1 MLHQRQVIWAVLIAC
16 FLALIWLLSPIL
28 LPFVA
33 GMAIAYVLDPS
44 VDWLERQRVPRTL
57 GAAIMIVVF
66 FLTIL
71 LVLLLFVP
79 LLQGQV
85 TELIQR
91 LPTMLTALRD
101 RADSL
106 LIDIQNEIG
115 VAPEEMRSLRDQIG
129 DPGQAL
135 SYVAGLLGSVVAQ
148 GAAFVNIVSLVLI
161 TPVVAF
167 YFLRDWDRL
176 VDRIDMLLPRQHL
189 EVARE
194 QAREVDEILAGFV
207 RGQALLCL
215 SLGTFY
221 AIGLTAVGLDFG
233 LIIGMLAGILS
244 FIPFVGA
251 IVGGV
256 ASVGL
261 ALLQFDSFVSVAI
274 VAGVFVVGQ
283 VLEGY
288 VLQPWL
294 VGDRVKL
301 HPMWVIF
308 ALLAGGALFGF
319 LGVLLAVPVMA
330 IIGVAARFAISG
342 YMSSSLYDHSV
353 QDKLSGQPLP
363 DDQAP

>member
-1 MLHQRQVIWAVLIAC
+1 MMGQRQIFWAVMIAAA
-16 FLALIWLLSPIL
+16 LAALWLLSPIL

-33 GMAIAYVLDPS
+33 GMIIAYVLDPS
-44 VDWLERQRVPRTL
+44 VDWLERRRVPRPL
-57 GAAIMIVVF
+57 GAALMIMVF

-101 RADSL
+101 RADGL
-106 LIDIQNEIG
+106 LIDIQKQVG
-115 VAPEEMRSLRDQIG
+115 VAPEEMRSLREHIG
-129 DPGQAL
+129 DPSQAL

-148 GAAFVNIVSLVLI
+148 GAAVVNLISLVLI

-176 VDRIDMLLPRQHL
+176 VAKIDRLLPRHH
-189 EVARE
+189 VGTARE
-194 QAREVDEILAGFV
+194 QAREVDEILAGFI

-215 SLGTFY
+215 SLGSIY
-221 AIGLTAVGLDFG
+221 AIGLTLAGLDFG
-233 LIIGMLAGILS
+233 LIIGLLAGILS

-251 IVGGV
+251 MVGGV

-261 ALLQFDSFVSVAI
+261 AFLQFDTFTSVLV

-330 IIGVAARFAISG
+330 IIGVAARFSIQR
-342 YMSSSLYDHSV
+342 YLDSSLYDQSV
-353 QDKLSGQPLP
+353 QDRLSPS
-363 DDQAP
+363 DEQAP

>member
-1 MLHQRQVIWAVLIAC
+1 MLGQRQIIWAVMIAVA
-16 FLALIWLLSPIL
+16 LALLWLLSPIL

-33 GMAIAYVLDPS
+33 GMIIAYVLDPS
-44 VDWLERQRVPRTL
+44 VDWLERRRMPRAL
-57 GAAIMIVVF
+57 GAALMIIVF

-91 LPTMLTALRD
+91 LPSMLTALRD
-101 RADSL
+101 RADGL
-106 LIDIQNEIG
+106 LIDVQEQIG
-115 VAPEEMRSLRDQIG
+115 VAPEEMRSLREHIG
-129 DPGQAL
+129 DPSQAL

-148 GAAFVNIVSLVLI
+148 GAAVVNLISLVLI

-176 VDRIDMLLPRQHL
+176 VAKIDRLLPRHH
-189 EVARE
+189 VDTARE
-194 QAREVDEILAGFV
+194 QAREVDEILAGFI

-215 SLGTFY
+215 SLGTIY
-221 AIGLTAVGLDFG
+221 AIGLTLAGLDFG

-251 IVGGV
+251 MVGGV

-261 ALLQFDSFVSVAI
+261 AFLQFDNFTSVLI

-330 IIGVAARFAISG
+330 IIGVAARFGIQRYLG
-342 YMSSSLYDHSV
+342 SSLYDHSV
-353 QDKLSGQPLP
+353 QDRLSPP
-363 DDQAP
+363 EDQAP

>member
-1 MLHQRQVIWAVLIAC
+1 MMGQRQIIWAVMIAV
-16 FLALIWLLSPIL
+16 FLALLWLLSPIL

-33 GMAIAYVLDPS
+33 GMIIAYVLDPS
-44 VDWLERQRVPRTL
+44 VDWFERRRMPRSL
-57 GAAIMIVVF
+57 AAALMIVVF

-91 LPTMLTALRD
+91 LPGMLTALRD

-106 LIDIQNEIG
+106 LIDVQEQVG
-115 VAPEEMRSLRDQIG
+115 VAPEEMRSLREHIG
-129 DPGQAL
+129 DPSQAL

-148 GAAFVNIVSLVLI
+148 GAAVVNLISLVLI

-176 VDRIDMLLPRQHL
+176 VAKIDRLLPRHHVQT
-189 EVARE
+189 ARE
-194 QAREVDEILAGFV
+194 QAREVDEILAGFI

-215 SLGTFY
+215 SLGSIY
-221 AIGLTAVGLDFG
+221 AIGLTLAGLDFG

-251 IVGGV
+251 MVGGV

-261 ALLQFDSFVSVAI
+261 AFLQFDSFTSVLI

-330 IIGVAARFAISG
+330 VIGVAARFAIKQ
-342 YMSSSLYDHSV
+342 YLDSSLYDQSV
-353 QDKLSGQPLP
+353 QDGLSPP
-363 DDQAP
+363 DDPATS